1 MSVRFSTC
9 VVASP
14 LGDLRLHADDEGL
27 VAVVFPSQMRLPAW
41 LGGASAAGLPSVA
54 RRTPVLSAAA
64 RELDAY
70 FAGKL
75 RRFSMPLSVPR
86 GTPFQREV
94 WNALRKLPFGA
105 TTSYQRLAEKLGRP
119 TSARA
124 VGAAIGR
131 NPLLLVVPCH
141 RVIGAGG
148 QLTGFAGGLPA
159 KTWLLRHEGGVAGGV
174 PAASSSPRR
183 SPAT

>member
-1 MSVRFSTC
+1 MSGRFSTR

-27 VAVVFPSQMRLPAW
+27 VAVVFPAQTRLPAW
-41 LGGASAAGLPSVA
+41 LVDASSRAASPAG
-54 RRTPVLSAAA
+54 RRHPVLSGAA

-70 FAGKL
+70 FAGKQ
-75 RRFSMPLSVPR
+75 RQFSTPLSVMG

-94 WNALRKLPFGA
+94 WNALRKLPFGT
-105 TTSYQRLAEKLGRP
+105 TTSYQRLAEALGRP

-124 VGAAIGR
+124 VGAAIGQ

-141 RVIGAGG
+141 RVIGAAG

-159 KTWLLRHEGGVAGGV
+159 KTWLLRHEGGVPGDA
-174 PAASSSPRR
+174 PDTSSRPR